1 MFDPLNLGTLSETIK
16 GQSHGGLFPHAQWL
30 REAEIKHGRMA
41 MLAFV
46 GTVAAVS
53 GLSFPEVSEDVSNS
67 SEHLVLRFFSL

>member
-1 MFDPLNLGTLSETIK
+1 MNLYLTYNPSFEFRHKVFDPLNLGTLSETIK

-53 GLSFPEVSEDVSNS
+53 GLSFPEV
-67 SEHLVLRFFSL
+67 